1 MGGTGVGSSSQ
12 KGKGKETFV
21 DLFPE
26 GLEEKIGG
34 VVQTLRK
41 ESVSAVEQAKQ
52 EYVSGVRSQ
61 AGENRLG
68 ELVSISGQLEEDF
81 NTWSSIFEFQIQK
94 LPPRQLQL
102 VVMDRQFKSNLVFY
116 TYTLVSTCK

>member
-68 ELVSISGQLEEDF
+68 ELVIISGQLEEDF
-81 NTWSSIFEFQIQK
+81 NTWSSIRDSAIRNIPSSELHRLIIDRK
-94 LPPRQLQL
+94 S
-102 VVMDRQFKSNLVFY
+102 VV
-116 TYTLVSTCK
+116 